1 MALCNIEIPEITQPG
16 QVAQCVRAI
25 KAIYL
30 TGYQMADGT
39 LNKMLPTAA
48 VSPENPASLA
58 TWVARKALTT
68 NGKVIILP
76 EMVQEGAPAGG
87 TTVVDTDATGKK
99 YSIKQERPE
108 YKFKLYQ
115 FDQIE
120 LEKVRAAMSV
130 GNLAAWV
137 VFEDDKIGGKG
148 VFTDETLEQFLPFK
162 VDFFAID
169 DISLEVNKANT
180 NMVTVQ
186 FGESEFNMLTQIVP
200 SFVPKSLIL
209 A

>member
-25 KAIYL
+25 KGIIL

-39 LNKMLPTAA
+39 LNKMLPTAS
-48 VSPENPASLA
+48 VSPENPALLA
-58 TWVARKALTT
+58 TWTARKALAT
-68 NGKVIILP
+68 NGKVIVLP

-148 VFTDETLEQFLPFK
+148 VFTGDTLEQFLPFK
-162 VDFFAID
+162 IDFFAVD

-186 FGESEFNMLTQIVP
+186 FGESELNTLTQIVP